1 MKKFITLL
9 FLLNLIIT
17 DASAVVV
24 GDWTLYPSFT
34 NLTEAVEAGNKV
46 YFLASGSLYS
56 VNRNDESVEVYDKSK
71 TLNDYGIRH
80 IAWCQSAKRLLIVY
94 TNYNID
100 LMEENTNTINIS
112 DYRTK
117 VMTGDKTVNNINVY
131 NEYAYLSTGFGILK
145 LNMKKAEISDSYNL
159 GFNVVWT
166 HVDDKYIYAESDTK
180 GCYRALLTS
189 NLQDKRNWERSAD
202 YTSYSQTISDEQ
214 KAMAQ
219 TYKPDGPKSN
229 FHIHLY
235 LAHNRVYSMMGITG
249 EGRTPPSYIQIKT
262 ENGWTT
268 VGGDVTYLTKRRF
281 FGINDLVV
289 DRNDPD
295 HIYMGL
301 LSGLFEFKD
310 GKAVKEYYYD
320 NSILE
325 YHYELGPSHT
335 NYSIVST
342 MTMDKEGNIWC
353 FNTDAE
359 HPGIIKFSKDG
370 EWTRYPHSEFTRETT
385 TSSLNHAEDMFIDSR
400 GLIWFVNAHH
410 QTPGLMR
417 YDIANDKAKAFSHAI
432 NQDGSPI
439 SSMFGQAVAED
450 KEGNIW
456 FGTEQG
462 LMMLPADRVMTDE
475 DVLDQVKVPR
485 NDGTN
490 LADYLLNSVHIRCIA
505 VDGGNRKWIG
515 TQGMGIYVISSDNME
530 QVHHFTTQ
538 NSPLVSNDVSDIAI
552 DHATGEVYI
561 ATDLGLCSYTMD
573 ATEGAETL
581 DSNEVY
587 AYPNPVTPDYD
598 GPITISGLTYNSY
611 IKIVSVSGQLVAE
624 GRSNGGTFVWDGTN
638 LDGKRVASG
647 VYMVLAAT
655 EDGKSGAVCKVAVVR

>member
-94 TNYNID
+94 TNHNID
-100 LMEENTNTINIS
+100 LLEENTNTINIS

-117 VMTGDKTVNNINVY
+117 VMTGDKTVNSINVY
-131 NEYAYLSTGFGILK
+131 NEFAYVSTGFGILK
-145 LNMKKAEISDSYNL
+145 INMKKAEISDSYNL
-159 GFNVVWT
+159 GFSVEWT
-166 HVDDKYIYAESDTK
+166 HLDDKYIYAESESK

-189 NLQDKRNWERSAD
+189 NLQDKHNWERTD
-202 YTSYSQTISDEQ
+202 NYTSNSQTVSDEL

-229 FHIHLY
+229 YHIHLNI
-235 LAHNRVYSMMGITG
+235 AHNRIYSMMGQQG

-262 ENGWTT
+262 DNGWTT
-268 VGGDVTYLTKRRF
+268 LGGDVSYLTKRRF
-281 FGINDLVV
+281 FGVNDLVV

-295 HIYMGL
+295 HVYMAL

-310 GKAVKEYYYD
+310 GKAVKEYYY
-320 NSILE
+320 NNCPLE
-325 YHYELGPSHT
+325 YNYELGPTHT
-335 NYSIVST
+335 NYSTVST
-342 MTMDKEGNIWC
+342 MAMDKEGNIWC
-353 FNTDAE
+353 FNTGAE

-370 EWTRYPHSEFTRETT
+370 EWTRFSHSEFTQE
-385 TSSLNHAEDMFIDSR
+385 SKIQSLGQADDMFVDSR
-400 GLIWFVNAHH
+400 GIIWFVNSHH
-410 QTPGLMR
+410 LTPGLMR
-417 YDIANDKAKAFSHAI
+417 YDIATDKAKAFTHAI
-432 NQDGSPI
+432 NQDGATI
-439 SSMFGQAVAED
+439 ASMLGFAVAED

-475 DVLDQVKVPR
+475 DVLYQVKVPR